1 MVDTVDSKFYNTEIS
16 YGLMDVTNMETG
28 QELHYFYIVD
38 ELQVDSLTIG
48 ESAVAYNESDAAPK
62 VASTKSLYTA
72 FFIDSTAIM
81 AEINGVK
88 QDILRRSLVKMALV
102 MTVATIILVILGQ
115 NRARSISDKMT
126 KQVITLYENLLQISS
141 NKAKG
146 SLTLS
151 YVPASAEM
159 NELNLTYNQFAKII
173 SLATTFEKHNSEKAL
188 LNYFEAL
195 GIFADFEDYDQ
206 QGKCLTNIGAIMM
219 QKEDYG
225 MAYVCFSES
234 IEFME
239 KDQFYSR
246 QNREARAD
254 NEEDKFL
261 LACRLF
267 QKGLANMELFR
278 LQFPNSALLASKD
291 DKDEKIM
298 DFKLHYTQSSSRYQK
313 HLPKGLELKLK
324 KMTEDRD
331 LVNSIKADFLS
342 AIKRLNVR

>member
-1 MVDTVDSKFYNTEIS
+1 MCGPVSDYSQADPFLGTMCTDIIPRGDLNEYFHFPEDTKTGYVIVNDGPHNPKVMESEIEKITFEQQKWLQGFNVTRHEVDTVDSKFYNTWIS

-48 ESAVAYNESDAAPK
+48 ESAVAYSEADAAPK

-72 FFIDSTAIM
+72 FFIDSTEIM

-88 QDILRRSLVKMALV
+88 QDILKRSLVKMALV

-239 KDQFYSR
+239 KD
-246 QNREARAD
+246 
-254 NEEDKFL
+254 
-261 LACRLF
+261 
-267 QKGLANMELFR
+267 
-278 LQFPNSALLASKD
+278 
-291 DKDEKIM
+291 
-298 DFKLHYTQSSSRYQK
+298 
-313 HLPKGLELKLK
+313 
-324 KMTEDRD
+324 
-331 LVNSIKADFLS
+331 
-342 AIKRLNVR
+342 